1 MPNRATRLPNRS
13 LGPLRVSAVGLGAM
27 VLSPGLY
34 GAVDDDVARRALRH
48 ALDRGCT
55 FVDTGDTYG
64 GGRNEELV
72 GRAIAGRRDVVVST
86 KFGLRIPDGAARHR
100 VPVGYAYGHH
110 EVNAEPRHVRGYAL
124 ASLQRLG
131 VECLDLYAPHFPD
144 PAVPIEDTV
153 GAIVDL
159 VREGVVRCIGL
170 SNATATDLRR
180 ALAVHPIAAVQ
191 LEWSMWKP
199 IDPELLAVA
208 SANAVGLVAWGPLG
222 SGFLADTVAEVGP
235 KDFRRNAPRFAVDNL
250 SVNRDRYAPIR
261 TLAAELGVGPARLA
275 LAWLLHQY
283 HAVVPIPGSRTP
295 SHIDD
300 NLAAATMELDA
311 GIRSRLDAAVA
322 AFEPIGETLL

>member
-1 MPNRATRLPNRS
+1 
-13 LGPLRVSAVGLGAM
+13 
-27 VLSPGLY
+27 
-34 GAVDDDVARRALRH
+34 
-48 ALDRGCT
+48 
-55 FVDTGDTYG
+55 
-64 GGRNEELV
+64 
-72 GRAIAGRRDVVVST
+72 
-86 KFGLRIPDGAARHR
+86 
-100 VPVGYAYGHH
+100 
-110 EVNAEPRHVRGYAL
+110 
-124 ASLQRLG
+124 
-131 VECLDLYAPHFPD
+131 
-144 PAVPIEDTV
+144 
-153 GAIVDL
+153 
-159 VREGVVRCIGL
+159 
-170 SNATATDLRR
+170 
-180 ALAVHPIAAVQ
+180 
-191 LEWSMWKP
+191 MWKP